1 MNSVGQMD
9 FGVDPAQVDA
19 FKETIKLDLIDKTKT
34 SLEDLKSTVAADLP
48 NAWVGDAAERF
59 NNSIESAVTTAK
71 NLLDDIYNA
80 IEAEVRNIKNAVK
93 NTENAMMG
101 GTENAFSQQD
111 VSEHKWS
118 E

>member
-9 FGVDPAQVDA
+9 FGVDPAQADA
-19 FKETIKLDLIDKTKT
+19 FKETIKLDLIDKAKAA
-34 SLEDLKSTVAADLP
+34 LEDLKTTVATDLP

-59 NNSIESAVTTAK
+59 NNSIASAVSTAN

-80 IEAEVRNIKNAVK
+80 IETEVRNIKNAVK
-93 NTENAMMG
+93 NTEYAMMG

>member
-1 MNSVGQMD
+1 MNLSSMD

-19 FKETIKLDLIDKTKT
+19 FRDTIKMDLIDKTKET
-34 SLEDLKSTVAADLP
+34 LESLKTTVDADLP
-48 NAWVGDAAERF
+48 NAWVGDAADRF
-59 NNSIESAVTTAK
+59 SNSIDAAVTSAK
-71 NLLDDIYNA
+71 NMLDDIYNA
-80 IEAEVRNIKNAVK
+80 IDTEIKNIKNAVK
-93 NTENAMMG
+93 NTEAAMMG